1 MIYGKFPDF
10 ENKKSIKLKKN
21 INFVLFSASTLEN
34 DGSTD
39 ITITYYLQAKNK
51 NFNLF
56 DDTTLTF
63 DGSDTKY
70 YYYHIPKNSS
80 NYNNPLLIIPIF

>member
-21 INFVLFSASTLEN
+21 INFVLFSASALGD

-39 ITITYYLQAKNK
+39 KTITYYLQAKNK

-56 DDTTLTF
+56 DITTLTF
-63 DGSDTKY
+63 DGSDTEY